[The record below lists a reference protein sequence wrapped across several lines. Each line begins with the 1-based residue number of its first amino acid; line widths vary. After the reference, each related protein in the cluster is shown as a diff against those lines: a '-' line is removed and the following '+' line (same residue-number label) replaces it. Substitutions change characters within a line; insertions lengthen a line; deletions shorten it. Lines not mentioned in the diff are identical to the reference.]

1 MTGWFP
7 DPVEI
12 PLDAVL
18 GMIERLEAVV
28 VDLEQ
33 LGEAHLAFAVH
44 SEVRELLDRILPESD
59 E

>member
-1 MTGWFP
+1 VVP

-12 PLDAVL
+12 PLEEVL
-18 GMIERLEAVV
+18 GMIEWLEGVV
-28 VDLEQ
+28 VELEQ

-44 SEVRELLDRILPESD
+44 SEVRDLLDRILPERD